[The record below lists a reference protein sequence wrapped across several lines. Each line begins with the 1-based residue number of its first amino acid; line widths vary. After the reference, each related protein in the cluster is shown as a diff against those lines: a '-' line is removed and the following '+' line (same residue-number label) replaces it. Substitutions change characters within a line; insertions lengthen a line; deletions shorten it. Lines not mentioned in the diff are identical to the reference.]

1 MKNCDFLSVG
11 ESTNAPTQERTG
23 SAYHILVVDDDN
35 DIRQLSVDVL
45 SGSGYDVEGA
55 KDGVAGWEALQNRHY
70 DLMITDNKMP
80 RMTGVE
86 LMEKLRAAHMT
97 FPVIMASGDPP
108 TDEFERRPWL
118 KPAVTLQKPFSI
130 DDLLITVKKVLGS
143 DNHNG
148 SCTEAFST
156 KSL

>member
-1 MKNCDFLSVG
+1 MTNSDFVSVG
-11 ESTNAPTQERTG
+11 ELTSAPTREQID
-23 SAYHILVVDDDN
+23 SAYRILVVDDDN

-55 KDGVAGWEALQNRHY
+55 QDGAAGWEALQNRHF

-86 LMEKLRAAHMT
+86 LIEKLRAAHMT

-130 DDLLITVKKVLGS
+130 NDLLMTVKKVLGL

-148 SCTEAFST
+148 IRTEAFST